1 MSQSEFSE
9 DDSFFMRRA
18 LELAAAYASSLNE
31 VPVGAVL
38 VRHKTIIG
46 EGWNAPISN
55 NDASHH
61 AEIAAIR
68 DACDAIQNYRLPGTT
83 IYVTL
88 EPCTM
93 CFGALIHARIE
104 RVIFAAKEPRAGVLE
119 SQLQLTEVTFYNHQ
133 LWLRVVYMPMS
144 RQRSCSNSSKLGAQH
159 RRRSLSKKMDGIL
172 RRHGWLC

>member
-9 DDSFFMRRA
+9 DDSIFMRRA
-18 LELAAAYASSLNE
+18 LELAAHASSLNE

-55 NDASHH
+55 HDASHH

-68 DACDAIQNYRLPGTT
+68 DACDAVQNYRLAGTT
-83 IYVTL
+83 LYVTL

-93 CFGALIHARIE
+93 CFGALIHARVE
-104 RVIFAAKEPRAGVLE
+104 RVIFAAKEPRAGVLA
-119 SQLQLTEVTFYNHQ
+119 SQLQLPEESFYNHQ
-133 LWLRVVYMPMS
+133 PTIAGGLYADESVALL
-144 RQRSCSNSSKLGAQH
+144 QQFFQA
-159 RRRSLSKKMDGIL
+159 RRSASWQKPD
-172 RRHGWLC
+172 

>member
-9 DDSFFMRRA
+9 DDSIFMRRA
-18 LELAAAYASSLNE
+18 LELAAHASLLDE

-55 NDASHH
+55 HDASHH

-83 IYVTL
+83 LYVTL

-119 SQLQLTEVTFYNHQ
+119 SQLQLPEAPCYNHQ
-133 LWLRVVYMPMS
+133 LKIAGGLYADKS
-144 RQRSCSNSSKLGAQH
+144 AALLQQFFQA
-159 RRRSLSKKMDGIL
+159 RRSASSQKPE
-172 RRHGWLC
+172 

>member
-9 DDSFFMRRA
+9 DDSIFMRRA
-18 LELAAAYASSLNE
+18 LELAAHASSLNE

-38 VRHKTIIG
+38 VRHKKIIG

-55 NDASHH
+55 HDASHH

-68 DACDAIQNYRLPGTT
+68 DACDAVQNYRLPGTT
-83 IYVTL
+83 LYVTL

-104 RVIFAAKEPRAGVLE
+104 RVIFAAKEPRAGVLV
-119 SQLQLTEVTFYNHQ
+119 SQLQLPEASIYNHQ
-133 LWLRVVYMPMS
+133 LTIACGLYADESVALLQHFFQAR
-144 RQRSCSNSSKLGAQH
+144 RLASSQKPE
-159 RRRSLSKKMDGIL
+159 
-172 RRHGWLC
+172 

>member
-9 DDSFFMRRA
+9 DDSILMRRA
-18 LELAAAYASSLNE
+18 LELAAHALSLNE

-38 VRHKTIIG
+38 VRRKTIIG

-55 NDASHH
+55 HDASHH

-68 DACDAIQNYRLPGTT
+68 DACDTIQNYRLPGTT
-83 IYVTL
+83 LYVTL

-119 SQLQLTEVTFYNHQ
+119 SQLKLTEATFYNHQ
-133 LWLRVVYMPMS
+133 LMVAGGLHADDS
-144 RQRSCSNSSKLGAQH
+144 ATLLQQFFQA
-159 RRRSLSKKMDGIL
+159 RRSASPQK
-172 RRHGWLC
+172 

>member
-9 DDSFFMRRA
+9 DDSIFMRRA
-18 LELAAAYASSLNE
+18 LELAAHALLLNE

-55 NDASHH
+55 QDASHH

-83 IYVTL
+83 LYVTL

-119 SQLQLTEVTFYNHQ
+119 SQLQLPEAEFYNHQ
-133 LWLRVVYMPMS
+133 LGVAGGLYADES
-144 RQRSCSNSSKLGAQH
+144 AALLQQFFQA
-159 RRRSLSKKMDGIL
+159 RRSASSQKPE
-172 RRHGWLC
+172 

>member
-9 DDSFFMRRA
+9 DDSIFMRRA
-18 LELAAAYASSLNE
+18 LELAAHALLLNE

-38 VRHKTIIG
+38 VHHKTIIG

-55 NDASHH
+55 HDASHH

-68 DACDAIQNYRLPGTT
+68 DACDAIQNYRLPDTT
-83 IYVTL
+83 LYVTL

-119 SQLQLTEVTFYNHQ
+119 SQLQLPEAPCYNHQ
-133 LWLRVVYMPMS
+133 LTVAGGLYADESAALLQQFFR
-144 RQRSCSNSSKLGAQH
+144 A
-159 RRRSLSKKMDGIL
+159 RRSTPSQKPE
-172 RRHGWLC
+172 

>member
-9 DDSFFMRRA
+9 DDSIFMRRA
-18 LELAAAYASSLNE
+18 LELAAYASSLNE

-38 VRHKTIIG
+38 VRDKTIIG

-68 DACDAIQNYRLPGTT
+68 DACDAVHNYRLPGAT

-119 SQLQLTEVTFYNHQ
+119 SQLKLTEATFYNHQ
-133 LWLRVVYMPMS
+133 LTVAGGLHADDS
-144 RQRSCSNSSKLGAQH
+144 ATLLQQFFEA
-159 RRRSLSKKMDGIL
+159 RRSASPRKPE
-172 RRHGWLC
+172 